1 LTCLFVL
8 ISVVGLERLN
18 SWNEQAAR
26 ILLFLCAAHFIFW
39 YGLHASRDEELYA
52 AMTPFETWDAIN
64 HGDPQ
69 GRIAI
74 RRQLDAAPGRQLVFV
89 RYWPRH
95 QFQEWVH
102 NAADIDGSRIVWA
115 RDLGAEENQKLL
127 VYYPDRTAWLLEP
140 DAHPPLLRPYPR

>member
-1 LTCLFVL
+1 
-8 ISVVGLERLN
+8 LERLN
-18 SWNEQAAR
+18 HWAIRGIPVGHDAVQ
-26 ILLFLCAAHFIFW
+26 ILLFLCVAHFLFW

-74 RRQLDAAPGRQLVFV
+74 RRLLDAAPGRQLVFV
-89 RYWPRH
+89 RYGPGH

-102 NAADIDGSRIVWA
+102 NAADIDYSRIVWA
-115 RDLGAEENQKLL
+115 RDLGPDEDQKLL
-127 VYYPDRTAWLLEP
+127 RYYPDRTAWLLQP
-140 DAHPPLLRPYPR
+140 DTRPPQLQPYPR